1 MKNEFFHMKKV
12 FKYGGKKISIIT
24 YKEKT
29 TIIIT
34 NRCLTIQERK
44 GGIRKARV
52 GTKEKF
58 NNMKILKVAAPLCL
72 IAAGCIFF
80 VGCDKDSD
88 PLDESSDLDANHMVQ
103 LSTRSAPQD
112 IIQNNGPK
120 IDPNKVVPKEENECM
135 LNAMLQI
142 AVDKHK
148 KVLGSYIG
156 ERYPAEC
163 AYNDVK
169 ERAMNYVKTD
179 ENGNRVPG
187 YEQYK
192 GGDMLPSLAAV
203 IGKQCGILSGNTL
216 HFESYEKMQ
225 ETISSERWRNNHPDG
240 TYIISSESEKHAS
253 ICTGFTKD
261 GTVTIKSAEHNN
273 KSTSMDPTK
282 NNYTGFTIVY

>member
-12 FKYGGKKISIIT
+12 FKYGGKKISITT

-58 NNMKILKVAAPLCL
+58 NNMKILKVAVPLCL

-112 IIQNNGPK
+112 IIQNNFSF
-120 IDPNKVVPKEENECM
+120 KVVPKEENECM

-142 AVDKHK
+142 AVDKHL
-148 KVLGSYIG
+148 KVFGKYISSDN
-156 ERYPAEC
+156 PASS
-163 AYNDVK
+163 AYAEVK
-169 ERAMNYVKTD
+169 EYAMNYVKTD

-187 YEQYK
+187 YKQYE
-192 GGDMLPSLAAV
+192 GGEMLPSLAAET
-203 IGKQCGILSGNTL
+203 GKKSGILSGNTL
-216 HFESYEKMQ
+216 HFDSYEKMQ
-225 ETISSERWRNNHPDG
+225 ETISSEQWRNNHPDG
-240 TYIISSESEKHAS
+240 TYIINSESEKHSS

-261 GTVTIKSAEHNN
+261 GTVKTKSAQYGYN
-273 KSTSMDPTK
+273 KMDPTK